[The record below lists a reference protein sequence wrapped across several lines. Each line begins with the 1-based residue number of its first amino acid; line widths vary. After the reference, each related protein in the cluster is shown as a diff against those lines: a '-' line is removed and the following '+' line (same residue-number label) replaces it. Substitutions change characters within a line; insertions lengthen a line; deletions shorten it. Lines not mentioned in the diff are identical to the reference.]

1 MLSGNLTDFDL
12 LGVMQMLLT
21 SNRTGKLHIEH
32 ARGGDVWI
40 ENGEV
45 AHALALSKTGA
56 EALSLIASLQEG
68 RFDFQQNAASPQHSV
83 KVRREALLAQMM
95 QESDAWAEIVRAF
108 PDWDRPLRFTVAWSD
123 QTRVSR
129 RQYQALSQV
138 GHGNLN
144 DMIGASPLPPRELL
158 ELLLPF
164 WRAGKIEYAT

>member
-45 AHALALSKTGA
+45 AHALVLSKTGA

-68 RFDFQQNAASPQHSV
+68 RFDFEQNAASPQQSV
-83 KVRREALLAQMM
+83 KLRREALLAQMV
-95 QESDAWAEIVRAF
+95 QESDAWTELLRTF
-108 PDWDRPLRFTVAWSD
+108 PDWNRPLRFTAGWSD
-123 QTRVSR
+123 QARVNR
-129 RQYQALSQV
+129 RQYWALSQV
-138 GHGNLN
+138 GKGSLS

-164 WRAGKIEYAT
+164 WQAGKIEYAT